1 MRADLAADLTA
12 LPAAFAAALVLPDLA
27 WVFALPAALVA
38 VFLCRVAAAFLA
50 DAERAAFFC
59 WAI

>member
-1 MRADLAADLTA
+1 MRAALAADLTA
-12 LPAAFAAALVLPDLA
+12 LPAAFAAALGLPALA
-27 WVFALPAALVA
+27 WVFALLAALVA

-50 DAERAAFFC
+50 AAERAAFFC